1 MSHPS
6 EPQILASVLDNT
18 RALTLFYLQQV
29 EDVDKSRSFTVGDFQ
44 TNSIH
49 WIIAHLAWA
58 EDALILRGV
67 GDQGISVP
75 WFELFRFGLPR
86 PPLDKYPPFSE
97 TLEVLQRVHQT
108 ALNFLNS
115 LPREAL
121 DQPNKFGR
129 KILGQDSNRILIHHC
144 IRHEGCHA
152 GHLGWLVRMH
162 GKKVI

>member
-1 MSHPS
+1 MPTLS

-18 RALTLFYLQQV
+18 RALTLFYLHQV
-29 EDVDKSRSFTVGDFQ
+29 EEVDKSRCFTVGDFQ

-67 GDQGISVP
+67 GHEGIAVP
-75 WFELFRFGLPR
+75 WFELFRLGAPC
-86 PPLDKYPPFSE
+86 PPLNDYPPFCE
-97 TLEVLQRVHQT
+97 TLDVLKQVHQAT
-108 ALNFLNS
+108 LSFLNT
-115 LPREAL
+115 LPAEAL
-121 DQPNKFGR
+121 DQQNDFGR
-129 KILGQDSNRILIHHC
+129 KIMGQDSKRILIHHC

>member
-1 MSHPS
+1 MTSSS
-6 EPQILASVLDNT
+6 ESQILASVLDNT
-18 RALTLFYLQQV
+18 RALTFFYLQQV
-29 EDVDKSRSFTVGDFQ
+29 EEVDKSQSFTVGDFQ

-67 GDQGISVP
+67 GNAGMAVP
-75 WFELFRFGLPR
+75 WFEQFRLGAPQ
-86 PPLDKYPPFSE
+86 PQISTYPDFDE
-97 TLEVLQRVHQT
+97 TLDTLKQVHET
-108 ALNFLNS
+108 TLGFLNS
-115 LPREAL
+115 LPAEAL
-121 DQPNKFGR
+121 DQPNSFGR
-129 KILGQDSNRILIHHC
+129 KIMGQDSKRILIHHC